1 MGKINVKIFK
11 PFGSS
16 ISMQDLPLE
25 LMKDFKA
32 DLDMIRN
39 LPEEKKQDY
48 RFGFKLAGG
57 LGNDGEFLIT
67 PEVMLKWKRNYFD
80 EVIKS
85 YANSHYPNKKVR
97 HIVINSAWYN
107 YQLKNQWNPLHTHSN
122 FTGIQENP
130 SISTVGYLSIP
141 NDMKPIEGEKS
152 HYKFGGMI
160 EFREGTEGMFQFAT
174 YKREPKERN
183 FYIFPGNL
191 EHQVYPH
198 NSEEPRISFSFNA
211 VIKFENKAS

>member
-1 MGKINVKIFK
+1 MSKINVKIFK

-16 ISMQDLPLE
+16 ISLQDLPFE
-25 LMKDFKA
+25 LVKDFKE
-32 DLDMIRN
+32 DLEKIRN
-39 LPEEKKQDY
+39 LPEEEKQNY

-57 LGNDGEFLIT
+57 LGKDGEFLIT

-85 YANSHYPNKKVR
+85 YAESHYPNKEIER
-97 HIVINSAWYN
+97 ITINSAWYN

-122 FTGIQENP
+122 FAGIQENP

-141 NDMKPIEGEKS
+141 NDMKPIEGEKE
-152 HYKFGGMI
+152 HNKFSGCI
-160 EFREGTEGMFQFAT
+160 EWREGSEGMFQFAT
-174 YKREPKERN
+174 YKKTPKERD
-183 FYIFPGNL
+183 FYIFPANL

-211 VIKFENKAS
+211 VIKFKPID

>member
-1 MGKINVKIFK
+1 MSKINVKIFK

-16 ISMQDLPLE
+16 ISLQDLPFE
-25 LMKDFKA
+25 LVKDFKE
-32 DLDMIRN
+32 DLEKIRN
-39 LPEEKKQDY
+39 LPEEEKQNY
-48 RFGFKLAGG
+48 GFGFKLAGG

-85 YANSHYPNKKVR
+85 YAESHYHNR
-97 HIVINSAWYN
+97 EIERITINSAWYN

-122 FTGIQENP
+122 FAGIQENP

-141 NDMKPIEGEKS
+141 SDMTPIEGEKE
-152 HYKFGGMI
+152 HNKFSGCVEG
-160 EFREGTEGMFQFAT
+160 REGSEGMFQFDT

-183 FYIFPGNL
+183 FYIFQGNL
-191 EHQVYPH
+191 EHQV
-198 NSEEPRISFSFNA
+198 
-211 VIKFENKAS
+211 